1 MFELTGKVAVI
12 TPVFD
17 LAAEYVT
24 RVVGPRYRDGKQH
37 EAEQL
42 QSAFEVIFHLAHQQ
56 TVQTL
61 ALPVLSTG
69 IYNYPKKEVA
79 EILYRV
85 VNRPE
90 NQTIK
95 TKIIVLEPTW
105 LPLFEKLIAVSS

>member
-1 MFELTGKVAVI
+1 MAVI
-12 TPVFD
+12 TPAFD

-24 RVVGPRYRDGKQH
+24 RVVGPRYRDEKQR
-37 EAEQL
+37 ETEQL
-42 QSAFEVIFHLAHQQ
+42 QSAYEVIFDLVHQQ

-61 ALPVLSTG
+61 TLPVLSTG
-69 IYNYPKKEVA
+69 IYNYPKQKAA

-85 VNRPE
+85 ATRPE